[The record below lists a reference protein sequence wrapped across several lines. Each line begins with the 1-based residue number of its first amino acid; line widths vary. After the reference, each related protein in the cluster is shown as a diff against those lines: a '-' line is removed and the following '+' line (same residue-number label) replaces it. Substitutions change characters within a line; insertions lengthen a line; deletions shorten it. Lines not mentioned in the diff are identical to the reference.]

1 MPLTPAVLQQTSHW
15 LAEFSADWHGTTP
28 LRLHSRDIDAG
39 GAPELHPEFVAW
51 LQRDNVSPRR
61 DGTIPN
67 HHDRYRITTAM
78 RRLRK
83 AAVREY
89 EVVYR
94 VMVTRESIPSVARW
108 LNERAI
114 RGGHP
119 ERYREKDVIAI
130 LQSGVDKLVEWY

>member
-1 MPLTPAVLQQTSHW
+1 VALTPAVLANTSHW
-15 LAEFSADWHGTTP
+15 LAVFAADWHGATP
-28 LRLHSRDIDAG
+28 LRLHSRDIDPG
-39 GAPELHPEFVAW
+39 GAPELHPEFMAW
-51 LQRDNVSPRR
+51 LTREARL
-61 DGTIPN
+61 DGTTPN
-67 HHDRYRITTAM
+67 APSQYRIKSAM

-94 VMVTRESIPSVARW
+94 VMVLREPIPSVASW

-119 ERYREKDVIAI
+119 ERYREKDVVAI
-130 LQSGVDKLVEWY
+130 VQSGVDKLIEWY